1 MLRRYDLASHVAV
14 NMRWSIFALNV
25 EEAKETMIDRIMQT
39 RPGLDR
45 RKVRVML
52 RRIFA
57 AKN

>member
-1 MLRRYDLASHVAV
+1 MIS
-14 NMRWSIFALNV
+14 RWSIFALDVEGTTWRTV